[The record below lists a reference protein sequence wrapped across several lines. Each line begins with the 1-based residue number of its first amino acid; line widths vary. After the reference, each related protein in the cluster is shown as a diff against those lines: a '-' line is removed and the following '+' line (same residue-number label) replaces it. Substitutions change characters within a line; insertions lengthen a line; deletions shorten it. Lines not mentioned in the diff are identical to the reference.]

1 MHEVLEFLDQ
11 YVPFSCSLQGLLALS
26 SSGYATV
33 VPALCRCCLRT
44 EEPRR
49 IASYLHQR
57 LLTRLRAPHCEK
69 PTLLGL
75 GELGDGVVISRPS
88 SCKEACPACE
98 A

>member
-11 YVPFSCSLQGLLALS
+11 YVPLSCSLQGLLALS

-57 LLTRLRAPHCEK
+57 LLTRLRAPHC
-69 PTLLGL
+69 P
-75 GELGDGVVISRPS
+75 PS
-88 SCKEACPACE
+88 SGSGSSGMGS
-98 A
+98 